1 MKIGIV
7 SSYSDLCGNAT
18 YTKALQKEFEREG
31 HTVEICD
38 LKSIYFNT
46 SDKAL
51 QKKGDELITE
61 FCKKIHSLDY
71 INLQIEQVLYG
82 RTLKMTLRHISQLID
97 ACKDSRFS
105 LTFHSIPHSL
115 PKRQKRGLKKIIY
128 KIKGKFRKK
137 LTWESVIDECIKS
150 AAKKNGIIIVHN
162 KRERQKILSK
172 FPNVNVKDHPLA
184 LYDLDTIAEIKENF
198 SKKDF
203 TNRYQ
208 INSDKKYIS
217 CFGFMNEN
225 KSFETAIMALTLLPE
240 EYCLCLWGGQ
250 HPLTFSW
257 FPNGSEYTKR
267 LLEIV
272 IENKLENRVFFMGA
286 QASDDDMLQA
296 MLFSDYVVLPYL
308 EVGRNASAIA
318 SIAVSIAE
326 NAFLS
331 RNDCFAELKRYSGE
345 AFFSFDMG
353 NYMELAHK
361 IITLPNKQY
370 VEKNRKKFFENYNV
384 KTNCGMYLGKGV

>member
-46 SDKAL
+46 SDKTL

-61 FCKKIHSLDY
+61 FCKKIPSLDY
-71 INLQIEQVLYG
+71 VNLQIEQILYG
-82 RTLKMTLRHISQLID
+82 KTLKMTLRHISQLID
-97 ACKDSRFS
+97 ACKDSSFS

-115 PKRQKRGLKKIIY
+115 LKKQKRGLKKIIY
-128 KIKGKFRKK
+128 NIKEKFRKK
-137 LTWESVIDECIKS
+137 LTWESVIDQCIRS

-172 FPNVNVKDHPLA
+172 FPNANVKDHPLA
-184 LYDLDTIAEIKENF
+184 LYDLDTIEEIKQNF

-217 CFGFMNEN
+217 CFGFMNKN
-225 KSFETAIMALTLLPE
+225 KSFETAIMALKFLPE

-257 FPNGSEYTKR
+257 LPNGSDYTKM
-267 LLEIV
+267 LIEMV

-286 QASDDDMLQA
+286 QTSDDDMLQA

-308 EVGRNASAIA
+308 EVGQNASANA

-331 RNDCFAELKRYSGE
+331 RNDCFTELKRYSGE

-353 NYMELAHK
+353 NYMELANK
-361 IITLPNKQY
+361 IITLPNKKDI
-370 VEKNRKKFFENYNV
+370 EKNRKKFFENYNV
-384 KTNCGMYLGKGV
+384 KTNCSMYLGKGV